1 MVYVD
6 ATVLLVGAG
15 VIAAVAFILGT
26 MWASWGIYDLHRD
39 LSEAKHDRDR
49 FQRERD
55 YYRGQLPRRDSKG
68 RFI

>member
-15 VIAAVAFILGT
+15 VIAAVAFILGI
-26 MWASWGIYDLHRD
+26 MWAAWGVYDLRAE

-55 YYRGQLPRRDSKG
+55 YYREQLPRRDSKG
-68 RFI
+68 RFV

>member
-6 ATVLLVGAG
+6 MTGLLVGAG
-15 VIAAVAFILGT
+15 VIAATAFILGAL
-26 MWASWGIYDLHRD
+26 WAAWGVYDLRAE
-39 LSEAKHDRDR
+39 LSEANHDRDR

-55 YYRGQLPRRDSKG
+55 YYREQLPRRDNKG